1 GLRGHRARRCGE
13 LHAVAGAA
21 ALGAG
26 YALRARGR
34 CGLDALRAHRRP
46 AEDPGRDRQGLR
58 RHPGADPPDRVQDD
72 VQAAASEPVPGAAG
86 RPRLLGARF
95 GTDCPPAQVPGRD
108 RQGLRP
114 RPGAA
119 PPDRVRV
126 EVEAAAS
133 GPVPG
138 AAGLPR
144 LIGARFGTDCP
155 PARAPI
161 RALSTDWA
169 LSTDP
174 GLALRLL
181 G

>member
-1 GLRGHRARRCGE
+1 
-13 LHAVAGAA
+13 
-21 ALGAG
+21 
-26 YALRARGR
+26 
-34 CGLDALRAHRRP
+34 AHRRP

-86 RPRLLGARF
+86 
-95 GTDCPPAQVPGRD
+95 
-108 RQGLRP
+108 
-114 RPGAA
+114 
-119 PPDRVRV
+119 
-126 EVEAAAS
+126 
-133 GPVPG
+133 
-138 AAGLPR
+138 LPR

-174 GLALRLL
+174 GLELRLL
-181 G
+181 GTPGAGEVLRRPRQVRRTATHDKGSPLRSGEPLSCSPALKRPGRPAGWVLVGRPDLGRVTSAFVLLRLVQPLGLVVDV